1 MQSARREFLKALA
14 VVPLAPGAE
23 GTATPPQSLEVILT
37 QGAERAVGG
46 AFQGALAGD
55 VAKAIASGQKAA
67 QALRAARAL
76 TNADEPAAVF
86 SAHPKA
92 GGRS

>member
-1 MQSARREFLKALA
+1 MQSARRGFLKALA
-14 VVPLAPGAE
+14 VVPLAPRAE
-23 GTATPPQSLEVILT
+23 GTLTQPNLEAILT

-46 AFQGALAGD
+46 AFQGALAAD

-67 QALRAARAL
+67 LALRAARPL

-86 SAHPKA
+86 AAHPKA
-92 GGRS
+92 RFRS